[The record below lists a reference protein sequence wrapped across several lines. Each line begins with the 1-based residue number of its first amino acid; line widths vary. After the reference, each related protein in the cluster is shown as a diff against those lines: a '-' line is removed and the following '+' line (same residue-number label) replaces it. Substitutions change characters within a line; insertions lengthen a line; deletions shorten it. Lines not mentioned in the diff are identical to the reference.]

1 MRVELNY
8 KAKAT
13 QQTELTIILE
23 GEKSIVLEILETID
37 KVMEKY
43 EWLELA

>member
-1 MRVELNY
+1 MKVELDY

-13 QQTELTIILE
+13 QQTELKIILE
-23 GEKSIVLEILETID
+23 GEKGIILELIEAIS